1 VLDLHLHLHQVVQP
15 LMPLELSVWGS
26 ILVLAF
32 TMEVLLSQE
41 VQLLLLILMPV
52 LVAGVDLVLL
62 LYQELGALWE
72 T

>member
-1 VLDLHLHLHQVVQP
+1 MLDLHLHLHQVVQP
-15 LMPLELSVWGS
+15 LMPLELIVWGS